1 MNHSFLFFLFLVL
14 LIMIATTIDV
24 LSWSKIL
31 RMRIVRTRQRIQMIS
46 MEMFNKR
53 SAEDRKN
60 Q

>member
-14 LIMIATTIDV
+14 LVFIATTVDL

-31 RMRIVRTRQRIQMIS
+31 RMRIVRTRQRIQTIS
-46 MEMFNKR
+46 MDMFNRR
-53 SAEDRKN
+53 SEVRKK